1 MYSTVVA
8 RFIFATGERD
18 LHRARD
24 AGMSSKSFYFW
35 GRLVTWGESVGC
47 YIFFARSNA
56 VLVYTRR

>member
-24 AGMSSKSFYFW
+24 AGMSSKSFYF
-35 GRLVTWGESVGC
+35 
-47 YIFFARSNA
+47 
-56 VLVYTRR
+56 